1 MGEPLTAPQ
10 IYYFRRDFG
19 GGRRIPGALN
29 ERPVER
35 GPERRIVQEEDVV
48 LMRDAIVSLKQ
59 SESVTSVS
67 SSAGPG
73 PDLDH
78 RAGAIK
84 QQRRWDAGSERA
96 PLHVRRKPSR
106 PWPERSARIARSS
119 TRPPP
124 LTDVTVLDMHDEFGQ
139 GLEVEPAAPEAAG
152 VGEEGG
158 GGDARHGRRVATL
171 NGGSERKGDGTY
183 APAARQRRRQQL
195 EEQQEEE
202 KEEEE
207 SVYEEPVTVMNSE
220 QERPFVCSAP
230 GCSQKSK
237 DESLTVFNHESN
249 HNCFW
254 VGCFCTLQRFPT
266 EDHLMI
272 HRHKH
277 EMTLKFPSIKNDNM
291 LSDQTPTPTRFLK
304 NCEEVGL
311 FSELDCSIEQE
322 FCKAQEEE
330 DSKQNIALH
339 GQPGPTHPHPT
350 SHPHARMVTHESSI
364 VIQQALPSPQSSS
377 VITQAPSTNR
387 QIGSRFSH
395 ASLSDG
401 IGRRRAL
408 LLHAPTAAL
417 AHMYED
423 AQGGLAAGRRGKR
436 ACLERAA
443 VCRAACVRP
452 VPGSLSS
459 LLHLRNRQRQPL
471 PASMPGTLPDP
482 TMQGSSAVLMPM
494 ERQMSMGSNLMS
506 MQGSTHSGTCSS
518 PHVPPMHSE
527 AKLIVV
533 LWTLCTGPCLC
544 LAACDTSVLTHHLIA
559 TPDVMRIA
567 LCLSVAKRLPAGQ
580 SHQCLRLGSSRLG
593 SMLIVLT
600 HLTGLP
606 RKTAWGEREQAGKQ
620 ALNTGTLTE
629 RLEGRVLGETFKW
642 TTRPRRR
649 GGDGRGKKNTGPPDG
664 AATRAGPC
672 WGVAP
677 TRLKAALAHHPGPIA
692 NGNMNTMGHMME
704 MMSSRQ
710 EQGGHHHLHSHP
722 HQHMQGP
729 PHGYPHHAHHHSHPQ
744 TGHHHPQSHGHPNS
758 HPGHLHPAH
767 GHQTS
772 PHQPMHSAASQLSP
786 AGQQMQPTQ
795 TMQSPPTSGGRR
807 RRVVDEDPDE
817 RRRKFLERNRAAA
830 TRCRQKRKVWVMSLE
845 KKAEELTQTNMQ
857 LQNEVS
863 MLKNE
868 VTQLKQLLLTH
879 KDCPITAMQKESQ
892 GYLSPESSPAGS
904 PTPVTQQ
911 QVIQHNTI
919 STSSTAPNH
928 RTDVNPIH

>member
-1 MGEPLTAPQ
+1 
-10 IYYFRRDFG
+10 
-19 GGRRIPGALN
+19 
-29 ERPVER
+29 
-35 GPERRIVQEEDVV
+35 
-48 LMRDAIVSLKQ
+48 
-59 SESVTSVS
+59 
-67 SSAGPG
+67 
-73 PDLDH
+73 
-78 RAGAIK
+78 
-84 QQRRWDAGSERA
+84 
-96 PLHVRRKPSR
+96 
-106 PWPERSARIARSS
+106 
-119 TRPPP
+119 
-124 LTDVTVLDMHDEFGQ
+124 
-139 GLEVEPAAPEAAG
+139 
-152 VGEEGG
+152 
-158 GGDARHGRRVATL
+158 
-171 NGGSERKGDGTY
+171 
-183 APAARQRRRQQL
+183 
-195 EEQQEEE
+195 
-202 KEEEE
+202 
-207 SVYEEPVTVMNSE
+207 MNSE

-230 GCSQKSK
+230 GCS
-237 DESLTVFNHESN
+237 
-249 HNCFW
+249 
-254 VGCFCTLQRFPT
+254 QRFPT

-387 QIGSRFSH
+387 QIG
-395 ASLSDG
+395 
-401 IGRRRAL
+401 
-408 LLHAPTAAL
+408 
-417 AHMYED
+417 
-423 AQGGLAAGRRGKR
+423 
-436 ACLERAA
+436 
-443 VCRAACVRP
+443 P

-527 AKLIVV
+527 AKL
-533 LWTLCTGPCLC
+533 
-544 LAACDTSVLTHHLIA
+544 
-559 TPDVMRIA
+559 
-567 LCLSVAKRLPAGQ
+567 
-580 SHQCLRLGSSRLG
+580 
-593 SMLIVLT
+593 
-600 HLTGLP
+600 
-606 RKTAWGEREQAGKQ
+606 
-620 ALNTGTLTE
+620 
-629 RLEGRVLGETFKW
+629 
-642 TTRPRRR
+642 
-649 GGDGRGKKNTGPPDG
+649 
-664 AATRAGPC
+664 
-672 WGVAP
+672 
-677 TRLKAALAHHPGPIA
+677 RLKAALAHHPGPIA

-892 GYLSPESSPAGS
+892 GYLTLCPEQEGAERPPRREEKTTELSM
-904 PTPVTQQ
+904 
-911 QVIQHNTI
+911 HFDL
-919 STSSTAPNH
+919 
-928 RTDVNPIH
+928 RK